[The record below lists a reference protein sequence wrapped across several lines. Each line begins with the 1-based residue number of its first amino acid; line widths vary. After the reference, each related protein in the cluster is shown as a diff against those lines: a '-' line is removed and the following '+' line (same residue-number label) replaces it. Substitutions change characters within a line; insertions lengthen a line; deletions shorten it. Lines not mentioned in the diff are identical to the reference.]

1 MIAIPSTVQVFLGT
15 EPQDFRKSIDGLAG
29 VVQTHLQRNPMTGDV
44 FVFHNRR
51 RNALKLLYWD
61 HGGFCLVYKRLE
73 RGRFR
78 VPQRHEPRHPPRRP
92 HCATANH
99 RATGPVVVHDA
110 ERTVNDSGRV
120 VGKNRDCG
128 PACRPRRRSGS
139 GAGGNQAPRLWT
151 QGGTVFHRA
160 TSIAWRRHGPRSG
173 PSVSH

>member
-78 VPQRHEPRHPPRRP
+78 VPHLHASRREIVLTSAEFAALFEGIDLSRARRLPRWNPRP
-92 HCATANH
+92 KPEQQSASLA
-99 RATGPVVVHDA
+99 
-110 ERTVNDSGRV
+110 
-120 VGKNRDCG
+120 
-128 PACRPRRRSGS
+128 
-139 GAGGNQAPRLWT
+139 
-151 QGGTVFHRA
+151 
-160 TSIAWRRHGPRSG
+160 
-173 PSVSH
+173 